1 MREKPESAPTT
12 SSSPA
17 SSAPKVPKEF
27 KCTLSYAI
35 MSEPVVIADMTDSTT
50 TTAADAVT
58 LKREF
63 KKILTEI
70 LSYGGESKD
79 HGETGVLMKAID
91 EANRIINCLREV
103 EPGTDI
109 LSPPSPEK
117 VDVPREF
124 KCTLSK
130 KIMIEPVIIAS
141 GRTYEKRYIKE
152 WLKRERT
159 CPISNQVLSHVSLTP
174 NLLVDELITQWCLVN
189 KFERPKSSEEIVTE
203 LFTDGI
209 DSLLQ
214 RISSPSS
221 VADQAQAAEEL
232 RRQTKR
238 FANVRAFLVSEL
250 PDSIKRLLTPLSAVD
265 LNLELQENLIT
276 TLFNLSIVEK
286 NKRIIAE
293 NPLVIPLLTKG
304 HLRLEK
310 NSAATLL
317 SLSAIE
323 SNRLIIGNSETLK
336 ALIGL
341 IGEGG
346 FSPPRPPLRVS
357 ENREK
362 AVSSGLIPVL
372 TNKIKEGSNVAELL
386 ALLAL
391 LSTHNRGVKEMND
404 LGFISDL
411 LSILRKPSCPVTH
424 ENAVVI
430 VFNMCDRNRDRS
442 GRLKVLS
449 EEENQYGTFTKL
461 AKQGSDR
468 AVRKAEAIL
477 KWLKRH
483 GTGKAPQ
490 RG

>member
-1 MREKPESAPTT
+1 
-12 SSSPA
+12 
-17 SSAPKVPKEF
+17 
-27 KCTLSYAI
+27 
-35 MSEPVVIADMTDSTT
+35 MTDSTT

-293 NPLVIPLLTKG
+293 NPLVIPLLTKSLKQG
-304 HLRLEK
+304 TSETRR

-346 FSPPRPPLRVS
+346 LFTTEAASAVFNICSVS

>member
-17 SSAPKVPKEF
+17 SSAPKVPKEHDGF
-27 KCTLSYAI
+27 DDDDGGRRRY
-35 MSEPVVIADMTDSTT
+35 SEA
-50 TTAADAVT
+50 
-58 LKREF
+58 KREF

-117 VDVPREF
+117 GMCRES
-124 KCTLSK
+124 LN
-130 KIMIEPVIIAS
+130 IMIEPVIIAS
-141 GRTYEKRYIKE
+141 GRTYEKRYIKD
-152 WLKRERT
+152 ERT

-174 NLLVDELITQWCLVN
+174 NLLVDELITQWCL
-189 KFERPKSSEEIVTE
+189 RPKSSEEIVTE

-221 VADQAQAAEEL
+221 IRHKLRKSFAD
-232 RRQTKR
+232 RPRDSPM
-238 FANVRAFLVSEL
+238 SEPSL
-250 PDSIKRLLTPLSAVD
+250 SLNSLIRSKRLLTPLSAVD

-293 NPLVIPLLTKG
+293 NPLVIPLLTTLKQG
-304 HLRLEK
+304 TSETRR

-341 IGEGG
+341 IGERRG
-346 FSPPRPPLRVS
+346 FLSPPRPPLRVS
-357 ENREK
+357 ENREEK

-372 TNKIKEGSNVAELL
+372 TNKIKEGSND
-386 ALLAL
+386 
-391 LSTHNRGVKEMND
+391 G
-404 LGFISDL
+404 
-411 LSILRKPSCPVTH
+411 
-424 ENAVVI
+424 
-430 VFNMCDRNRDRS
+430 
-442 GRLKVLS
+442 
-449 EEENQYGTFTKL
+449 
-461 AKQGSDR
+461 
-468 AVRKAEAIL
+468 
-477 KWLKRH
+477 
-483 GTGKAPQ
+483 
-490 RG
+490 

>member
-1 MREKPESAPTT
+1 M
-12 SSSPA
+12 
-17 SSAPKVPKEF
+17 
-27 KCTLSYAI
+27 
-35 MSEPVVIADMTDSTT
+35 ADS

-58 LKREF
+58 LKREL
-63 KKILTEI
+63 KKIITEM
-70 LSYGGESKD
+70 LSYGGGSKD
-79 HGETGVLMKAID
+79 CDGGSGILMKAID
-91 EANRIINCLREV
+91 EANRIINRLREV
-103 EPGTDI
+103 EPETDI
-109 LSPPSPEK
+109 LSSPSPEK
-117 VDVPREF
+117 VDVPKEF

-141 GRTYEKRYIKE
+141 GQTYEKRYITE
-152 WLKRERT
+152 WLKHQRT
-159 CPISNQVLSHVSLTP
+159 CPISNQVLSHLTLTP
-174 NLLVDELITQWCLVN
+174 NILVDELITQWCLLHR
-189 KFERPKSSEEIVTE
+189 FERPRSSEEIVTE

-221 VADQAQAAEEL
+221 VADQTKASEEL

-238 FANVRAFLVSEL
+238 FANVRAFFVSAL
-250 PDSIKRLLTPLSAVD
+250 PGSITRLLTPLTSLSEEVD
-265 LNLELQENLIT
+265 SNLELQENLIT

-286 NKRIIAE
+286 NKTVIAE
-293 NPLVIPLLTKG
+293 TPKVIPLLTKSLKQG
-304 HLRLEK
+304 TAETRR

-317 SLSAIE
+317 SLSAID
-323 SNRLIIGNSETLK
+323 SNKLIIGNSETLK

-346 FSPPRPPLRVS
+346 VFITEAASAVFNICSVS

-362 AVSSGLIPVL
+362 AVSAGLIPVIA
-372 TNKIKEGSNVAELL
+372 NKIKEGSNVAELL

-391 LSTHNRGVKEMND
+391 VSTHNRAVKEMND

-411 LSILRKPSCPVTH
+411 LSILRKPSCPVAQ

-442 GRLKVLS
+442 GRLKMLND
-449 EEENQYGTFTKL
+449 EENQYGTFTKL
-461 AKQGSDR
+461 ARQGSDR

-483 GTGKAPQ
+483 GSGKEPQ

>member
-1 MREKPESAPTT
+1 M
-12 SSSPA
+12 
-17 SSAPKVPKEF
+17 
-27 KCTLSYAI
+27 
-35 MSEPVVIADMTDSTT
+35 ADST

-63 KKILTEI
+63 NKILTEI
-70 LSYGGESKD
+70 LSYGGGSKD

-91 EANRIINCLREV
+91 EANRIINSLREV
-103 EPGTDI
+103 EPETDI
-109 LSPPSPEK
+109 LSPSPVK
-117 VDVPREF
+117 MDVPKEF

-141 GRTYEKRYIKE
+141 GQTYEKRFIQE

-159 CPISNQVLSHVSLTP
+159 CPISNQVLSHLSFTP
-174 NLLVDELITQWCLVN
+174 NLLVDELIKQWCLVN
-189 KFERPKSSEEIVTE
+189 KFKRPKSSEEIVNE

-250 PDSIKRLLTPLSAVD
+250 PGSITRLLTPLSAVD
-265 LNLELQENLIT
+265 SNLDLQENLVT

-286 NKRIIAE
+286 NKTVIAE
-293 NPLVIPLLTKG
+293 TPLVIPLLTHSLKQG
-304 HLRLEK
+304 TAETRR

-317 SLSAIE
+317 SLSAID

-341 IGEGG
+341 IEEGG
-346 FSPPRPPLRVS
+346 LFITEAASAVFNICTVS

-362 AVSSGLIPVL
+362 AISSGLIPVL
-372 TNKIKEGSNVAELL
+372 TNKIKEGSSVAELL
-386 ALLAL
+386 SLLAL
-391 LSTHNRGVKEMND
+391 VSTHNRGVKEMND
-404 LGFISDL
+404 LGLINDL

-442 GRLKVLS
+442 GRLSVLS
-449 EEENQYGTFTKL
+449 EEENQHGTFTKL

>member
-1 MREKPESAPTT
+1 QQTET
-12 SSSPA
+12 SPILEFLRLFLLGSLYSRLNSPA
-17 SSAPKVPKEF
+17 E
-27 KCTLSYAI
+27 
-35 MSEPVVIADMTDSTT
+35 MADSRRA
-50 TTAADAVT
+50 AADAVT

-63 KKILTEI
+63 NKILTEI
-70 LSYGGESKD
+70 LSYGGGSKD

-91 EANRIINCLREV
+91 EANRIINSLREV
-103 EPGTDI
+103 EPETNI
-109 LSPPSPEK
+109 LYPPAPEK
-117 VDVPREF
+117 VDVPKEF

-141 GRTYEKRYIKE
+141 GQTYEKRFIQE
-152 WLKRERT
+152 WLKHQRT
-159 CPISNQVLSHVSLTP
+159 CPKSNQVLSHLSFTP
-174 NLLVDELITQWCLVN
+174 NLLVDDLITQWCLVN
-189 KFERPKSSEEIVTE
+189 KFERPKSSEDIVTE

-238 FANVRAFLVSEL
+238 FANVRTFFVSEL
-250 PDSIKRLLTPLSAVD
+250 HDSITRLLTPLSVVD
-265 LNLELQENLIT
+265 LNLDLQENLIT

-286 NKRIIAE
+286 NKTVIAE
-293 NPLVIPLLTKG
+293 NPLVIPLLTKSLKQG
-304 HLRLEK
+304 TAKTRR

-317 SLSAIE
+317 SLSAID

-346 FSPPRPPLRVS
+346 LFTTEAASAVFNICTVS

-362 AVSSGLIPVL
+362 AISSGLIPVL
-372 TNKIKEGSNVAELL
+372 TNKIKEGSSVAELL
-386 ALLAL
+386 SLLAL
-391 LSTHNRGVKEMND
+391 VSTHNRGVKEMND
-404 LGFISDL
+404 LGLINDL

-442 GRLKVLS
+442 GRLSVLS
-449 EEENQYGTFTKL
+449 EEENQHGTFTKL

>member
-1 MREKPESAPTT
+1 MLLCCFP
-12 SSSPA
+12 
-17 SSAPKVPKEF
+17 F
-27 KCTLSYAI
+27 Q
-35 MSEPVVIADMTDSTT
+35 
-50 TTAADAVT
+50 
-58 LKREF
+58 
-63 KKILTEI
+63 
-70 LSYGGESKD
+70 
-79 HGETGVLMKAID
+79 
-91 EANRIINCLREV
+91 
-103 EPGTDI
+103 
-109 LSPPSPEK
+109 
-117 VDVPREF
+117 
-124 KCTLSK
+124 
-130 KIMIEPVIIAS
+130 
-141 GRTYEKRYIKE
+141 TYEKRYIKE

-221 VADQAQAAEEL
+221 VADQAQAEEEL

-286 NKRIIAE
+286 NKTVIAK
-293 NPLVIPLLTKG
+293 NPLVIPLLTKSLKQG
-304 HLRLEK
+304 TAETRR

-346 FSPPRPPLRVS
+346 LFTTEAASAVFNICSVS

-449 EEENQYGTFTKL
+449 EEENQYGTVTKL

-483 GTGKAPQ
+483 GTGKALQ